1 MYDRKTDSYW
11 TQIDGLAI
19 VGPLV
24 GSELTELS
32 IDTVVWRD
40 WKDLH
45 PNSEVLSHDTGY
57 LRKYGRDP
65 YGNYY
70 EEGFVWFPLEAE
82 DDRIHAKTVVFGV
95 EVDGIYK
102 AYREDDLIET
112 PVIEDVVN
120 GVNLRIERGVDGV
133 VSVTNLDSGEEIVK
147 ERDFWFAWYAFHPET
162 ELYEG

>member
-1 MYDRKTDSYW
+1 
-11 TQIDGLAI
+11 
-19 VGPLV
+19 
-24 GSELTELS
+24 LTELS

-40 WKDLH
+40 WKDAH
-45 PNSEVLSHDTGY
+45 PSSEVLSHDTGY

-70 EEGFVWFPLEAE
+70 EDSFVWFPLEAE
-82 DDRIHAKTVVFGV
+82 DDRIHSKTVVFGV
-95 EVDGIYK
+95 EVDGAYK

-112 PVIEDVVN
+112 SVIEDVVN

-133 VSVTNLDSGEEIVK
+133 VSVTNLDSGEGIVK

-162 ELYEG
+162 GLYGAA